1 MGFRIRKSF
10 KVAPGVRLNVSKTG
24 IGASVGAGPARY
36 SVHSSGRR
44 TVSARTGIPGITYQ
58 ESLTRREPVREA
70 PAKPKKP
77 GWFAPKGEKALFKAV
92 RSQDPAAIRA
102 VGEAHLGYRLISDSL
117 AGLMLLSDD
126 PGSAESLLQ
135 LAFDAGGDPADDKFA
150 QKYLRVGLELNIAP
164 GVAATLPLGRDA
176 IGASLAELRQEGGDH
191 EGAIDV
197 VERLEPSTYAAVSL
211 ADLYAAAGRFDDVI
225 DMTEGVRNEDDASAL
240 LLAYRGMALRQKGL
254 NDAAHE
260 ALKEALKARSRDA
273 SIRHLA
279 LLERAD
285 NYLAQGKKAMA
296 RKDLERVLAE
306 DSTFNGVAERLST
319 LETSQ
324 RPSGR

>member
-1 MGFRIRKSF
+1 
-10 KVAPGVRLNVSKTG
+10 
-24 IGASVGAGPARY
+24 
-36 SVHSSGRR
+36 
-44 TVSARTGIPGITYQ
+44 
-58 ESLTRREPVREA
+58 
-70 PAKPKKP
+70 
-77 GWFAPKGEKALFKAV
+77 
-92 RSQDPAAIRA
+92 
-102 VGEAHLGYRLISDSL
+102 
-117 AGLMLLSDD
+117 
-126 PGSAESLLQ
+126 
-135 LAFDAGGDPADDKFA
+135 
-150 QKYLRVGLELNIAP
+150 
-164 GVAATLPLGRDA
+164 
-176 IGASLAELRQEGGDH
+176 
-191 EGAIDV
+191 
-197 VERLEPSTYAAVSL
+197 
-211 ADLYAAAGRFDDVI
+211 
-225 DMTEGVRNEDDASAL
+225 
-240 LLAYRGMALRQKGL
+240 MALRQKGL